1 MSAKKKLIRSAFRE
15 AVLLRDGNRCR
26 ICKRDE
32 GALDA
37 HHITDRDVMPNGG
50 YVTENGISL
59 CGECHLAA
67 ERAEKSDKTFGPD
80 TLYMLIGSDLNR
92 AYEASKKLLL

>member
-15 AVLLRDGNRCR
+15 AVFSRDGNRCR
-26 ICKRDE
+26 ICKRDV
-32 GALDA
+32 ALDA

-50 YVTENGISL
+50 YVAENGICL

-67 ERAEKSDKTFGPD
+67 ERAEKSDKTYGPEA
-80 TLYMLIGSDLNR
+80 LYMLVGSDLNK